1 MKSGHV
7 LVVDDQIALAENIAE
22 VLQGIGFET
31 EVAGSAEAGLERI
44 ARGGIT
50 AVVTDYKLP
59 GKTGAQLIE
68 ELRTLGLR
76 IPVLMM
82 SAYTDEMTID
92 RARAAG
98 AWLFLPKPVPLP
110 TLIDAFESLARRP
123 AATLLVDD
131 EEDLAQNLAEA
142 LSAAGHEVVVSH
154 TVADALSH
162 NRRLQTAV
170 LDYRLPDGT
179 GLDVARE
186 LRARDP
192 SIQILFISGYTD
204 DLGRRIGQ
212 DVGEAET
219 LEKPVETGKV
229 LSWIQIA
236 LEKARP

>member
-1 MKSGHV
+1 MKSGHI
-7 LVVDDQIALAENIAE
+7 LVVDDQIELAENIAE

-31 EVAGSAEAGLERI
+31 EVAGSAEAGLDRI

-68 ELRTLGLR
+68 ELRQRGVR

-82 SAYTDEMTID
+82 SAYTDEMTME
-92 RARAAG
+92 RAREAG

-110 TLIDAFESLARRP
+110 TLINAFESLARRP
-123 AATLLVDD
+123 ATTLLVDD
-131 EEDLAQNLAEA
+131 EDQLAQNLAEA
-142 LSAAGHEVVVSH
+142 LTAAGHDVVVGHS
-154 TVADALSH
+154 VAEALSH

-192 SIQILFISGYTD
+192 SIQILFISGYTG
-204 DLGRRIGQ
+204 DLEQADGKTLAG
-212 DVGEAET
+212 VET

-229 LSWIQIA
+229 LSWVQLA
-236 LEKARP
+236 LEKTRP

>member
-7 LVVDDQIALAENIAE
+7 LVVDDQLALAENIAE
-22 VLQGIGFET
+22 VLQGLGFVA

-44 ARGGIT
+44 ARGGIS

-59 GKTGAQLIE
+59 GKTGAQLCE
-68 ELRTLGLR
+68 DLRRRGLR

-82 SAYTDEMTID
+82 SAFTDEMTVD

-131 EEDLAQNLAEA
+131 ETGLAENLAEA
-142 LSAAGHEVVVSH
+142 LSAAGHEIVVSH

-162 NRRLQTAV
+162 TRRLHTAV

-192 SIQILFISGYTD
+192 SIQLLFISGHTE
-204 DLGRRIGQ
+204 DLNGQ
-212 DVGEAET
+212 LGPDLALAET
-219 LEKPVETGKV
+219 LEKPVEMGKIV
-229 LSWIQIA
+229 SWVQIA
-236 LEKARP
+236 LEKSRP

>member
-7 LVVDDQIALAENIAE
+7 LVVDDQLALAENIAE
-22 VLQGIGFET
+22 VLQGLGFET

-59 GKTGAQLIE
+59 GKTGAQLCE
-68 ELRTLGLR
+68 ELRRLGLR

-82 SAYTDEMTID
+82 SAYTDEMTVD

-123 AATLLVDD
+123 ATTLLVDD
-131 EEDLAQNLAEA
+131 EAGLTENLAEA
-142 LSAAGHEVVVSH
+142 LTAAGHEVVVSH

-162 NRRLQTAV
+162 NRRLHTAV

-192 SIQILFISGYTD
+192 SIQLLFISGFTD
-204 DLGRRIGQ
+204 DLSRQLGS
-212 DVGEAET
+212 DFAVADT
-219 LEKPVETGKV
+219 LEKPVEMGKIV
-229 LSWIQIA
+229 SWVQIA
-236 LEKARP
+236 LAKAKP